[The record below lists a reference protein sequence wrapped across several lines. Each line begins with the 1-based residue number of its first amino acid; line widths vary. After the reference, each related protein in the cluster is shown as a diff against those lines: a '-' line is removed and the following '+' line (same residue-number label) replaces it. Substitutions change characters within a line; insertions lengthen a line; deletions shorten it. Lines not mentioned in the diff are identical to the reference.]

1 MPNKFI
7 MRLIQWLFALA
18 WGWILVHS
26 VYASDS
32 AAPKVKAKSAILVEA
47 ETGQIL
53 YARYPDVQ
61 RPPASMTKVMTAILL
76 IEHAGLD
83 DYVVASKKA
92 ANTGNSSMHLR
103 VGEKI
108 KVRDLLHAILLR
120 SANDGS
126 VAAAEHVAGSV
137 QAFAKMM
144 NKKAQELGATK
155 THFVNPHGLHHP
167 NHLTTARD
175 MAIIVRYAM
184 LNPTFC
190 EIVCKSKAVIER
202 SKNKEDLWMISH
214 AKFLKLY
221 PWADGVKTGYTRQ
234 AGLCFAGSA
243 TRDGRRLLS
252 VVMNSDE
259 RDSDTITLM
268 EHGYQGWELLR
279 FGREGDIV
287 GQVKVDGG
295 IVSEVPVTLARDA
308 VWSVQ
313 RSPSGVS
320 RWELELEEIS
330 APLEAGAT
338 VGRAVLKRGN
348 EEIRSVPVV
357 AAQTVAEQASSNLF
371 VWGLFMMGGGLYAY
385 SLYRRHRVARRRNRT
400 RLLRSLYH

>member
-1 MPNKFI
+1 
-7 MRLIQWLFALA
+7 MRLIDWLLVLA
-18 WGWILVHS
+18 CNWILAHS
-26 VYASDS
+26 VYANDVM
-32 AAPKVKAKSAILVEA
+32 APKVKAKSAILVEA

-76 IEHAGLD
+76 LEHADLE
-83 DYVVASKKA
+83 DYVVASQKA
-92 ANTGNSSMHLR
+92 ASTGNSSMNLR

-126 VAAAEHVAGSV
+126 VAAAEHVAGSE

-144 NKKAQELGATK
+144 NKKAKELGAMK
-155 THFVNPHGLHHP
+155 THFVNSHGLHHP
-167 NHLTTARD
+167 DHVTTARD

-202 SKNKEDLWMISH
+202 SKNKEDLWMINH

-234 AGLCFAGSA
+234 AGFCFAGSA
-243 TRDGRRLLS
+243 TRDGRRLLT
-252 VVMNSDE
+252 VVMNSDD
-259 RDSDTITLM
+259 RDNDTITLM
-268 EHGYQGWELLR
+268 EHGYQNWELLQ
-279 FGREGDIV
+279 FGKSGEVV
-287 GQVKVDGG
+287 GRVKVEGG
-295 IVSEVPVTLARDA
+295 AEAEVPVILARDA

-313 RSPSGVS
+313 KTPSGVS
-320 RWELELEEIS
+320 RWELELEEVS
-330 APLEAGAT
+330 APLEAGRI
-338 VGRAVLKRGN
+338 VGHAVLKRGD

-357 AAQTVAEQASSNLF
+357 VAQAVVEQTSPNLL
-371 VWGLFMMGGGLYAY
+371 VWGLFMTGGGLFVY
-385 SLYRRHRVARRRNRT
+385 SLYRHQRVARRRSRT